1 MGIKI
6 KFADIDIET
15 MNISV
20 ESVKKNLTK
29 KQKQLYACIMAAFHV
44 ILMNYKV

>member
-20 ESVKKNLTK
+20 ESVKKKFNK
-29 KQKQLYACIMAAFHV
+29 KNKSYNMYALRWTSM
-44 ILMNYKV
+44 